1 MKVLCYT
8 TKLVSGLSKTSNP
21 LLAQKLAI
29 FSSKI
34 SGARATLR
42 LIDDIP
48 MLKYTLEYGF
58 GKNVSTYYIPMLYI
72 IYLKLYQNIL
82 ILRNQIV
89 QCRLWAS

>member
-21 LLAQKLAI
+21 LLAQKMAI

-48 MLKYTLEYGF
+48 MLKYTIEYGF
-58 GKNVSTYYIPMLYI
+58 GKKVEICQFRFYI
-72 IYLKLYQNIL
+72 IYL
-82 ILRNQIV
+82 
-89 QCRLWAS
+89 